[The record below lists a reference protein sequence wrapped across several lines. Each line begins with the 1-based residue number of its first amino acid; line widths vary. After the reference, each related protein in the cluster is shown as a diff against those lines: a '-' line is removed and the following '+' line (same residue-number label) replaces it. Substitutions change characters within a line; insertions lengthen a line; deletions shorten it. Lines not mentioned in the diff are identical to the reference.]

1 MRFDEFV
8 EAVMDGIREWLPEN
22 LQKAEISLQTC
33 VKNNDVRLTGLV
45 IRSAESNIA
54 PTIYLEKFY
63 EQYMEGEPINDILR
77 EIARI
82 REENDVKN
90 EFDTKMVTKLELCR
104 NKIMPRLVGAGLNK
118 ELLKQ
123 RPHILIEDLA
133 VVFCVNLECSAD
145 GTASIP
151 ISNQM
156 AETWGTTADDLY
168 QIAVDNM
175 KQSKI
180 GLFQSMS
187 TVMKEMM
194 YPDLLAKCDGDTE
207 MAERMCKEMMPPEDR
222 MYILTNI
229 YKVNGASML
238 LDSDMMQKVMEEVG
252 SDFFI
257 LPSSIHEVLIVPAD
271 SGMQSS
277 DLETM
282 VREVNDTEVSDT
294 EILSYHVYRYS
305 MENGIQIA

>member
-1 MRFDEFV
+1 MEKMEFEEFV
-8 EAVMDGIREWLPEN
+8 KAVMDGVREWLPEN

-156 AETWGTTADDLY
+156 AEMWGTTADDLY
-168 QIAVDNM
+168 QIAVDNL
-175 KQSKI
+175 KKSET

-194 YPDLLAKCDGDTE
+194 YGYLL
-207 MAERMCKEMMPPEDR
+207 
-222 MYILTNI
+222 
-229 YKVNGASML
+229 
-238 LDSDMMQKVMEEVG
+238 
-252 SDFFI
+252 
-257 LPSSIHEVLIVPAD
+257 
-271 SGMQSS
+271 
-277 DLETM
+277 
-282 VREVNDTEVSDT
+282 
-294 EILSYHVYRYS
+294 
-305 MENGIQIA
+305 